1 MSLFKKTAKKEKAV
15 KTAEVAVVQPAQAG
29 KSPAKP
35 ALALSAAT
43 SVLIRPHITE
53 KSGLLANQGVYTFEV
68 TKDAIES
75 SVIQA
80 VSLVYKV
87 TPLRASLMPI
97 KTKTMFARGKS
108 GKTGGGKKAYVYL
121 AKGDKIEFI

>member
-1 MSLFKKTAKKEKAV
+1 
-15 KTAEVAVVQPAQAG
+15 
-29 KSPAKP
+29 
-35 ALALSAAT
+35 
-43 SVLIRPHITE
+43 VLVRPHITE

-108 GKTGGGKKAYVYL
+108 GQTGGGKKAYVYL